1 MKNRTKSRPD
11 KLTAESA
18 RPFRNYGV
26 GVLAQMLSASAEGS
40 TQQRELQ
47 HELHAHFGQ
56 AIDRVEQFLHH
67 EH

>member
-1 MKNRTKSRPD
+1 
-11 KLTAESA
+11 
-18 RPFRNYGV
+18 
-26 GVLAQMLSASAEGS
+26 
-40 TQQRELQ
+40 LQ